1 MPDPETPGSTRPPR
15 ARLSSPPGWYDD
27 GTNTSTTRWWN
38 GTGWTTKVATG
49 RLDRGGPTIST
60 WIVGAVVLVF
70 VLIFLLMDGVHGLA
84 VTIAWAAILT
94 GIYALISGRRSWAL
108 IHSRRVAGIVIAAS
122 IALFVAS
129 SAIPEPNAVMQSAAS
144 STDVAHPANGIV
156 VKAKPHTS
164 PTPSPSAHPSGPA
177 SVSVSS
183 ATISTTSALSLLSTL
198 PVKPA
203 LSTAGYNRTG
213 DFGAAWLDE
222 DHNGCDTRN
231 DILSRDLTKITK
243 SGVCKVVTGVLVS
256 PYTGSTISFL
266 RGEKTSALVQID
278 HLVALGDA
286 WETGAQALSQAQRET
301 LANDPLELMAVD
313 GRSNDVKG
321 DKDASQWLP
330 PNAAFD
336 CTYVARQ
343 ISVKV
348 TYSLWVTPAEHSAMA
363 SVLSKCGD
371 ITGTASPF
379 AKTSVVPQ
387 PSTTSAAPA
396 PLAVPA
402 PTVVHPA
409 PVAPAPVVSAPVV
422 PAPVVPAPPPAPT
435 TPVVHP
441 GAFCAAALAG
451 QHGVTSTG
459 TSMICETSPTDTRLR
474 WRAG

>member
-1 MPDPETPGSTRPPR
+1 MT
-15 ARLSSPPGWYDD
+15 SPAGWYDD
-27 GTNTSTTRWWN
+27 GTNTRTTRWWN
-38 GTGWTTKVATG
+38 GKAWTSKVAKAPAG
-49 RLDRGGPTIST
+49 KLRPTIST
-60 WIVGAVVLVF
+60 WIVGVLVVLF
-70 VLIFLLMDGVHGLA
+70 VLIFLLIDGVHGIT

-94 GIYALISGRRSWAL
+94 GIYALIFGRRSWAL
-108 IHSRRVAGIVIAAS
+108 IRSRSVAGVVIAAS
-122 IALFVAS
+122 IALFIAS
-129 SAIPEPNAVMQSAAS
+129 SGIPEPHAAIQSASS
-144 STDVAHPANGIV
+144 STDVVTSAGGATGRPKSA
-156 VKAKPHTS
+156 S
-164 PTPSPSAHPSGPA
+164 PTPEHSPTKPSEPA
-177 SVSVSS
+177 QVAVST
-183 ATISTTSALSLLSTL
+183 AAISKTTAVALLASL

-203 LSTAGYNRTG
+203 LSMSGYNRTG

-222 DHNGCDTRN
+222 NHNGCDTRN

-243 SGVCKVVTGVLVS
+243 SGACTVLTGVLVS
-256 PYTGSTISFL
+256 PYTGSTIDFL

-313 GRSNDVKG
+313 GRSNDQKG
-321 DKDASQWLP
+321 DKDASQWVP
-330 PNAAFD
+330 PNSAFD

-343 ISVKV
+343 ISVKI
-348 TYSLWVTPAEHSAMA
+348 TYSLWVTPAEQSAMA
-363 SVLSKCGD
+363 SVLSKCAD

-379 AKTSVVPQ
+379 AKTIVVPH
-387 PSTTSAAPA
+387 PSTTSAAPVPVA
-396 PLAVPA
+396 APA
-402 PTVVHPA
+402 PTVVQPK
-409 PVAPAPVVSAPVV
+409 PVAPAPVV
-422 PAPVVPAPPPAPT
+422 PAPVVPAPVAPPVAPPAPT